1 LKPPPEGD
9 RSGLY
14 ADQDWL
20 TAFMRH
26 GPMLAFVTDTRGRY
40 LFANPMMERTF
51 GFAMADVQHRPDVEW
66 LSAVPQL
73 HEADREA
80 LEAGRPVERVETVAT
95 ADRSIRHFVVIRFPF
110 EARDGRRLI
119 GGVAVDVTALKQAE
133 LRVGESERRYRHLVE
148 SGQGLIWTHDLEGKL
163 TSINPAALKLLG
175 YSAEDV
181 IGRNFRD
188 LLTERGRELFSRYLE
203 RVDKTGTHSG
213 LMYVAAR
220 DGQERT
226 WRYHN
231 VKVADLDQ
239 PPYVLGHAQDVTEL
253 REAQE
258 HLQTL
263 SLTDEL
269 TGLQNRRGFFTM
281 ASRLLRAAPLTGQEF
296 TVLYT
301 DVDDLK
307 TVNDTYGHDAGSAL
321 LVGAADV
328 LKNTFRAADV
338 VGRIGG
344 DEFVALAAISRLG
357 SSVIIERLQTHLA
370 TFNARVKGPHALSLS
385 FGMAHFD
392 PTGPTTLE
400 EVVRQADHAMYE
412 QKRIKRR

>member
-1 LKPPPEGD
+1 LKSPPEGAGL
-9 RSGLY
+9 GLY
-14 ADQDWL
+14 ADEL
-20 TAFMRH
+20 LRGYMRH
-26 GPMLAFVTDTRGRY
+26 SPMLVFVKHEDGHY
-40 LFANPMMERTF
+40 AFANPTMERTF
-51 GFAMADVQHRPDVEW
+51 GFTLPDMQHRTDVDW
-66 LSAVPQL
+66 LSSAGDV
-73 HEADREA
+73 HTHDRVA
-80 LEAGRPVERVETVAT
+80 LETGQPLETVETVST
-95 ADRSIRHFVVIRFPF
+95 ADGTVRHFMVIRFPF
-110 EARDGRRLI
+110 TQKDGGRVV
-119 GGVAVDVTALKQAE
+119 GGVAVDVTELKQAE

-148 SGQGLIWTHDLEGKL
+148 SGQGLIWTHDLAGTM
-163 TSINPAALKLLG
+163 TSVNPAALKLLG

-188 LLTERGRELFSRYLE
+188 LLTERGRELYPRYVE
-203 RVDKTGTHSG
+203 RVADTGMDSG
-213 LMYVAAR
+213 LMFVSAR

-231 VKVADLDQ
+231 VKVTDSDRPA
-239 PPYVLGHAQDVTEL
+239 YVLGHAQDVTEL

-269 TGLQNRRGFFTM
+269 TGLHNRRGFFTM
-281 ASRLLRAAPLTGQEF
+281 AARMLRSAPRTGQEF

-321 LVGAADV
+321 LVATADV

-338 VGRIGG
+338 VARIGG

-357 SSVIIERLQTHLA
+357 SSVIVERLQTHLA
-370 TFNARVKGPHALSLS
+370 NFNARPGRPHPLSLS

-392 PTGPTTLE
+392 PTGSVSLE

-412 QKRIKRR
+412 QKRSKRK

>member
-1 LKPPPEGD
+1 LKTPPEGD
-9 RSGLY
+9 GSGLY
-14 ADQDWL
+14 AHEERL
-20 TAFMRH
+20 GAFMRH
-26 GPMLAFVTDTRGRY
+26 APVLAFVKDTHGRY
-40 LFANPMMERTF
+40 LFANPAMERTF
-51 GFAMADVQHRPDVEW
+51 GFSLADVRNRTDVEW
-66 LSAVPQL
+66 LSSPMRIRE
-73 HEADREA
+73 HDREV
-80 LEAGRPVERVETVAT
+80 LDAGQPVEKVETVPT
-95 ADRSIRHFVVIRFPF
+95 ADGSIRHFVVIRFPLV
-110 EARDGRRLI
+110 EADGRRLI
-119 GGVAVDVTALKQAE
+119 GGVAVDVTLLRQAE

-175 YSAEDV
+175 YAAEDV

-188 LLTERGRELFSRYLE
+188 LLTERGRELFPRYLE
-203 RVDKTGTHSG
+203 RVGETGMDSG
-213 LMYVAAR
+213 LMFAAAR

-231 VKVADLDQ
+231 VRVTDRDQ
-239 PPYVLGHAQDVTEL
+239 LPYVLGHAQDVTEL

-269 TGLQNRRGFFTM
+269 TGLHNRRGFFTM
-281 ASRLLRAAPLTGQEF
+281 ASRLLRAAPRTGQEF

-301 DVDDLK
+301 DVDHLK

-357 SSVIIERLQTHLA
+357 SNVIVERLQTHLA
-370 TFNARVKGPHALSLS
+370 NYNARSTRPYALSLS
-385 FGMAHFD
+385 YGIAHFD
-392 PTGPTTLE
+392 PTGSTSLE

-412 QKRIKRR
+412 QKRSKRR